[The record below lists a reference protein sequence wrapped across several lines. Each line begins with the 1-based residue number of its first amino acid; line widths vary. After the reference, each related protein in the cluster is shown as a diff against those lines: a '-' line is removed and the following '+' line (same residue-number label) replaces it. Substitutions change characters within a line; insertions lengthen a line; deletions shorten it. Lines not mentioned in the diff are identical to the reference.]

1 MPDANQESNH
11 VTLCQGITT
20 NFRTFDFSK
29 KNRWQQKNWDT
40 ESCPQKNLIEFGF
53 PNPHCKDDEKWPKY
67 QRVNDR
73 ISIHT

>member
-53 PNPHCKDDEKWPKY
+53 PTHIAKMMKSGQN
-67 QRVNDR
+67 
-73 ISIHT
+73 ISV